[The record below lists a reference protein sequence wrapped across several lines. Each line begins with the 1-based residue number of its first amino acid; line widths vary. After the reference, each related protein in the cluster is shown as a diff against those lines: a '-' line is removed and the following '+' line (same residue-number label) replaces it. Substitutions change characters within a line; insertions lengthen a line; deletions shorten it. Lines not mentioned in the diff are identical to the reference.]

1 MEQQIKKTEDSPI
14 PVSIEGTEI
23 ILSQMKKCLC
33 TINSKEVETNG
44 FFCKFPYIYQKKFFT
59 ALITKNSI
67 INSNLKAKTI
77 SLKLYSENESREIIL
92 DKTRKIFPNKA
103 QDIAIIEIKPE
114 KDKIN
119 FENFMEVDENIKNPD
134 LNYIYKKSSIYIL
147 NSPKYGNIEVSYGL
161 LTEIKEGD
169 IFHNCSIEKSSF
181 APILNLSNFKL
192 IGVHQESDS
201 SQDLNLKKGCFMKY
215 LELNSELNELDDK
228 PKLKKMVTINLS
240 TNENNNNN
248 IITDNSKKIKD
259 NLHLKSPSSK
269 KNKKKLQSSKSI
281 LNKLSLS
288 NNVMTIK
295 YLIREEKKIQI
306 FGRDFVKNN
315 KGKCKIF
322 INNTEQELYQYLD
335 TKNLNDIKSIEIK
348 LIEIK
353 TITDM
358 SKMFNNCIWLYA
370 LPDISKWDMSLV
382 TNMSFMFSC
391 CLSLANFEG
400 ISKWDISNVTDIS
413 YMFWGCSTFK
423 MIPDISNWNT
433 SCVIDM
439 SYMFNRCLLL
449 VSLPDISKWNTQNV
463 AHMEYMFNKC
473 SELKSI
479 PDLSK
484 WDTNNVIDM
493 RGIFNGCKNLI
504 EIPEKFKG
512 A

>member
-1 MEQQIKKTEDSPI
+1 MEKEIKKTEVAPI

-33 TINSKEVETNG
+33 TIYNKEFETIG
-44 FFCKFPYIYQKKFFT
+44 FFCKFPYKFQKKFFT

-67 INSNLKAKTI
+67 INSNLCSKTI
-77 SLKLYSENESREIIL
+77 SLKLYNEKDSREIII
-92 DKTRKIFPNKA
+92 DKTRKVFPNQT

-119 FENFMEVDENIKNPD
+119 LENFMEVDENIKNPD
-134 LNYIYKKSSIYIL
+134 LSNIYTKSSIYIL
-147 NSPKYGNIEVSYGL
+147 DSPKCGNIEVSYGIL
-161 LTEIKEGD
+161 SKLKENEIYY
-169 IFHNCSIEKSSF
+169 NCSIEKSSF
-181 APILNLSNFKL
+181 APILNLNNFKL
-192 IGVHQESDS
+192 IGIHQESEPS
-201 SQDLNLKKGCFMKY
+201 PDLNLKKGFLMKY
-215 LELNSELNELDDK
+215 QELNSELDK
-228 PKLKKMVTINLS
+228 HLLKKMVAINIS
-240 TNENNNNN
+240 TNDNNTNN
-248 IITDNSKKIKD
+248 ININSNKKIKD
-259 NLHLKSPSSK
+259 NLHLKSLSSK
-269 KNKKKLQSSKSI
+269 NNKKKLQSCSNI
-281 LNKLSLS
+281 LNNFSLS
-288 NNVMTIK
+288 NNIMTIK
-295 YLIREEKKIQI
+295 YLIKEEKKIQI
-306 FGRDFVKNN
+306 FGRDFVKKN
-315 KGKCKIF
+315 KGKCKII

-335 TKNLNDIKSIEIK
+335 TKNLNGIKSIEIK

-358 SKMFNNCIWLYA
+358 SKMFSNCIWLYA

-391 CLSLANFEG
+391 CLSLTNFEG

-433 SCVIDM
+433 SSVIDM
-439 SYMFNRCLLL
+439 SYMFNRCSLLF
-449 VSLPDISKWNTQNV
+449 SLPDISKWNTEKV
-463 AHMEYMFNKC
+463 VHMEYMFNKC
-473 SELKSI
+473 SELKAI

-484 WDTNNVIDM
+484 WNINKVTDM
-493 RGIFNGCKNLI
+493 RGIFKGCKNLI

>member
-1 MEQQIKKTEDSPI
+1 MEQEIKKTKDSPI

-33 TINSKEVETNG
+33 TINSKDVETIG
-44 FFCKFPYIYQKKFFT
+44 FFCKFPYTFQQKYFT
-59 ALITKNSI
+59 ALITKNSV
-67 INSNLKAKTI
+67 INSNLSNKAI
-77 SLKLYSENESREIIL
+77 SLKLYNENESREIKI
-92 DKTRKIFPNKA
+92 DKSRKIFPNKT

-114 KDKIN
+114 KDRIN
-119 FENFMEVDENIKNPD
+119 SENFLNLDENIKNPD
-134 LNYIYKKSSIYIL
+134 LSNIYAKSSIYIL
-147 NSPKYGNIEVSYGL
+147 HSPKCDNIEVSYGI
-161 LTEIKEGD
+161 LTEIKEGE
-169 IFHNCSIEKSSF
+169 IYHNCSIEKSSF

-192 IGVHQESDS
+192 IGIHQESEPSPDS
-201 SQDLNLKKGCFMKY
+201 NLKKGCLMKC
-215 LELNSELNELDDK
+215 LELNSELDFK
-228 PKLKKMVTINLS
+228 PKLKNEVTINVS
-240 TNENNNNN
+240 TNNNNN
-248 IITDNSKKIKD
+248 INIDSNKKIKN
-259 NLHLKSPSSK
+259 NLHLKSVSSK
-269 KNKKKLQSSKSI
+269 KNKKKMQSSRNI

-295 YLIREEKKIQI
+295 YLIKEEKKIQI
-306 FGRDFVKNN
+306 FGRDFVKKN
-315 KGKCKIF
+315 KGKCKII

-353 TITDM
+353 TISDM
-358 SKMFNNCIWLYA
+358 SKMFSNCIWLYA

-391 CLSLANFEG
+391 CLSLTNFEG
-400 ISKWDISNVTDIS
+400 ISKWDVSNVTDIS

-433 SCVIDM
+433 SSVVDM

-449 VSLPDISKWNTQNV
+449 VCLPDISKWNTESV
-463 AHMEYMFNKC
+463 VHMEYMFNKC
-473 SELKSI
+473 SELKAI

-504 EIPEKFKG
+504 EIPDKFKG
-512 A
+512 V